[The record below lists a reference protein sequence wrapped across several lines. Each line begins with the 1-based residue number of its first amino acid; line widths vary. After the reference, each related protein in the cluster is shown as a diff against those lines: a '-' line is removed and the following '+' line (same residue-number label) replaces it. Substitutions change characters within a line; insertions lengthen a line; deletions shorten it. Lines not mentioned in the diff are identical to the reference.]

1 MAIEQIEG
9 DFVQSYGH
17 PADDAGASVVRI
29 DALRG
34 FRDVVVGLKG
44 DPAAL
49 LARSQIDPAMLSN
62 RDAVISY
69 RTLVH
74 LLERCASELRC
85 PDFGLRLA
93 AAQGG
98 AKVLGPIEVAMKNSP
113 SLRFAFRYCSEHIQ
127 AYSAAAQICLEPQ
140 PETRRSFLRFEILLA
155 HLPFQRQ
162 AVEQALLLTQHAALS
177 ISAGQARGC
186 EVWFSHEPLAPLVV
200 YRSHFNAIVRFG
212 QSSSGIFFHDREL
225 DRAIEEPD
233 PQLYELATSF
243 IDSHFPSVKVTMA
256 TRVRSIVSRLLLEGQ
271 CTNGQVASVLGMHPR
286 TLQRRLREEGDSFE
300 TIKDGVRRDVALRY
314 LRQPDVPLIRVAE
327 MLGYSEASVLS
338 RSCYKWFSTSPRQL
352 RSRLTQAA

>member
-1 MAIEQIEG
+1 MATEQIEG
-9 DFVQSYGH
+9 DVVQSYCQAH
-17 PADDAGASVVRI
+17 DDAGATVVRM
-29 DALRG
+29 DALRA
-34 FRDVVVGLKG
+34 FHEVVTGLNG
-44 DPAAL
+44 DPVAL
-49 LARSQIDPAMLSN
+49 LARSQIDPGMLAS
-62 RDAVISY
+62 RDGVIPY

-93 AAQGG
+93 EAQGG
-98 AKVLGPIEVAMKNSP
+98 AKVLGPLEIAMKNSS
-113 SLRFAFRYCSEHIQ
+113 SLRYAFVYCSEHIQ
-127 AYSAAAQICLEPQ
+127 AYSSAAQICLEPHRQ
-140 PETRRSFLRFEILLA
+140 TGRSFLRFEILLA

-162 AVEQALLLTQHAALS
+162 AVEQALLLTQRAAQS
-177 ISAGQARGC
+177 ISAGQVRGC
-186 EVWFSHEPLAPLVV
+186 EVWFSHEPAAPLAV
-200 YRSHFNAIVRFG
+200 YRAHFNAIVRFG

-225 DRAIEEPD
+225 DRAIEDPD

-243 IDSHFPSVKVTMA
+243 IDSRFPSVKATMT
-256 TRVRSIVSRLLLEGQ
+256 TRVRSIVGRLLLEGQ
-271 CTNGQVASVLGMHPR
+271 CTNGQVASALGMHPR
-286 TLQRRLREEGDSFE
+286 TLQRRLRDEGESFE

-338 RSCYKWFSTSPRQL
+338 RSCYKWFSTSPRRL